1 MLFNADDSDEDND
14 DQEEDFQDKN
24 IGMYTKSGYCYTD
37 MKTFIPQVVCLSLV
51 ALWFSNNKMQ
61 TNASQKMSLDEKKA
75 IIEDRKKIVQD
86 IGYLSLRLK
95 HCLQANYLAQYKE
108 VAKFLKNQDNLFL
121 LAKGTGVF
129 VSDFAAQKFV

>member
-1 MLFNADDSDEDND
+1 M
-14 DQEEDFQDKN
+14 
-24 IGMYTKSGYCYTD
+24 
-37 MKTFIPQVVCLSLV
+37 V